1 MYTFYF
7 VLLHMLYFKK
17 IVNLSSKEWC
27 VFVHGAGGSSSIW
40 FKQLK
45 SYSENFNILLIDLR
59 GHGKSK
65 NLKTCNNYTFQM
77 IAEDVIEVVDYNKI
91 TSAHFIG
98 VSLGTIVIYQVYSI
112 KPTLIKSMVF
122 SGAITRLNIKSNIL
136 LKTGQILNP
145 ILPYMALYSLLAKI
159 IMPKKN
165 HSNSR
170 LIFIDEARKLMS
182 KEFKRWFKLTSKLT
196 AYLNNIKHEENDKP
210 TLYIMGSEDH
220 IFLEPVKKIIEIN
233 PKIRLNVVP
242 NCGHVVN
249 IEQAEIFNDISINF
263 IRKLA

>member
-1 MYTFYF
+1 
-7 VLLHMLYFKK
+7 MLYFKK

-65 NLKTCNNYTFQM
+65 NLKPCNNYTFQM

-145 ILPYMALYSLLAKI
+145 ILPYMALYSLLAKV

-196 AYLNNIKHEENDKP
+196 GYLNNIKHEENDKP

-249 IEQAEIFNDISINF
+249 IEQAEIFNDISIEF